1 MASRAA
7 EVQGET
13 AALQVLGIADS
24 VQRGSTGAEIGRER
38 IQAVTDR
45 LSPEVKAVADRIVRD
60 RTSR

>member
-1 MASRAA
+1 MSIHAA
-7 EVQGET
+7 EVEGET
-13 AALQVLGIADS
+13 AALAVLGIAKA
-24 VQRGSTGAEIGRER
+24 VQTGTTSAEAGRER